1 MSKVK
6 LIADLFKEI
15 KKYKTAKDLIE
26 NINIDIDKKEDDE
39 KNIKTT
45 QGYIYERLWDICIK
59 FGLVKNIITFDNT
72 KNKLLHIN
80 DNINLAYYLNIEIFK
95 EFKDI
100 FDKYLKTNIQSGK
113 GGGYSDIS
121 FRNNDSIIISS
132 SKYFENDDKQDIKN
146 YDISQLCIFLET
158 NQDKNIKII
167 LFINNKEKFIKKR
180 QTDNKSSLILSK
192 YINPNG
198 NYENVFDINDL
209 EKYFIE
215 LKKILN
221 YYNYFKS
228 TNDIKNFKQIYLNK
242 FQQVFIPKFH
252 QSLYINQII
261 NIIKTKE
268 KKENKNILIGAI
280 PRTGKTYIIGG
291 IIRKYIEIEKKDN
304 YNFLIITPAPTE
316 TIPQYNELFNTYL
329 DFNDIEVIDKTVI
342 KETEKN
348 KEISNKKI
356 YIFSKQV
363 LDTQERK
370 EKETIEED
378 KSIITILTKINFDF
392 IFIDEAHFGMTTQKS
407 DELLEKLISS
417 DTWKILITATY
428 NKPIIKFNIPIKNKL
443 IWSLENVISLKR
455 IANFDNS
462 FDVITNIKKFYNNY
476 IGNINKN
483 FNKKIIDGVLLNDY
497 GISSNFN
504 NYDINELYTKLKII
518 LNQYKDFPEPYLI
531 TTVWKNIDEIYN
543 EIRLANGLDRYTF
556 SLDELFDLNK
566 DNSFTNEQEL
576 IELFHYF
583 YGYPRK
589 KIILKDDK
597 NEQVINNVS
606 YNLRYEYKQY
616 GIIPRINNICKNNC
630 RTLQDTTTQLWFL
643 PTNNNKL
650 SNKIPVL
657 LELLDIHF
665 NYYFKQTL
673 FLVAISEVIK
683 NKYKKDNI
691 LYDIKNK
698 NDIFNAEINYKHKY
712 KNIVIL
718 TGKKF
723 NLGISLPSVDIVVLF
738 NTSESND
745 LLYQMMFRSMTE
757 VPNNDKCIPNNYC
770 SKKKYGFIVDLNP
783 QRTIVLT
790 NYIKNYI
797 IKTPNSNNEEIENK
811 RKTLDLLNIDRDFYK
826 SSFDDDK
833 EDTIELQKEFTESF
847 FKKLAL
853 VSNEDSKSILNKLM
867 NLNISFDNK
876 FINSIKDIIKNFEFN
891 DNDIKKIIIHKIGV
905 DFEEKLKKEVKKEK
919 PEINEED
926 IKKEINDISKIYGIL
941 SEVIPI
947 ISIITDMNYKCVFK
961 ENNLGI
967 YTENLITNLNIINDN
982 EELHEIF
989 IEFVE
994 DRCNLKLESKQD
1006 FKYYYNFFIQLIM
1019 KLNSKHTPKNK
1030 LRSSSP
1036 KDIPKDKLRS
1046 SSPKDIPKDK
1056 LRSSSSKD
1064 KHKDKLKDIP
1074 KSLSRKDIPNDISRS
1089 LSRKDIFKDKLKSLS
1104 PKDIPKDKLKDK
1116 FKDIP
1121 KSLSRKD
1128 IPNDIS
1134 RSLSRKINKI
1144 SDNDCNKWKKN
1155 KLINPLTGR
1164 VIKEGKKL
1172 YNKLEKNCAH
1182 INTPII
1188 KGGNEIKE
1196 TIESIVGEIKEK
1208 LHNINDPKSLLEF
1221 INKHLK
1227 PTERKK
1233 KENGEVFTPIP
1244 LIEEMMDKLEESN
1257 PLIFTNENLKWLDP
1271 AAGMGNFSVVVYL
1284 KLMKGLASQ
1293 IKNPEERREWIL
1305 TKMLYMVEYDKTN
1318 VFMMK
1323 RIFCGNKYKLNIF
1336 HGSFIDGDRY
1346 INEGI
1351 DILNLDSKEIKK
1363 DDNKKFIEKIN
1374 KFDGKFDVIM
1384 GNPPFN
1390 SGGINSKKK
1399 DINKQEN
1406 KRETVWPNFVE
1417 KSFKLLK
1424 ENTGYLLFIHP
1435 LSWLKKTDKDIH
1447 NLLLEKEIIWLL
1459 LWDYATSLKQF
1470 NLTSGKIPISIYLL
1484 KNKLNKNKLK
1494 TNINCHYNDIK
1505 FKINSI
1511 NYLDNNLS
1519 IPLGFFSSLLKLQ
1532 LFIKKNNLYLNYK
1545 TNKIKKDNLLFKYNN
1560 KSKKQNLPKTYKLE
1574 DNYCIDTYTI
1584 KDGIKINKS
1593 KEIHIDAE
1601 KSKLIIAH
1609 KSSLNGI
1616 FIDDGRLGLC
1626 GSHQYYIIGD
1636 IKYLNF
1642 IKKILSFKLILI
1654 ASLFT
1659 KFGQNF
1665 LDTDVFLY
1673 IPDLTKLG
1681 YKDISESK
1689 FYELLKL
1696 TKEEIKEIK
1705 DFNIKTYD

>member
-1 MSKVK
+1 
-6 LIADLFKEI
+6 
-15 KKYKTAKDLIE
+15 
-26 NINIDIDKKEDDE
+26 
-39 KNIKTT
+39 
-45 QGYIYERLWDICIK
+45 
-59 FGLVKNIITFDNT
+59 
-72 KNKLLHIN
+72 
-80 DNINLAYYLNIEIFK
+80 
-95 EFKDI
+95 
-100 FDKYLKTNIQSGK
+100 
-113 GGGYSDIS
+113 
-121 FRNNDSIIISS
+121 
-132 SKYFENDDKQDIKN
+132 
-146 YDISQLCIFLET
+146 
-158 NQDKNIKII
+158 
-167 LFINNKEKFIKKR
+167 
-180 QTDNKSSLILSK
+180 
-192 YINPNG
+192 
-198 NYENVFDINDL
+198 
-209 EKYFIE
+209 
-215 LKKILN
+215 
-221 YYNYFKS
+221 
-228 TNDIKNFKQIYLNK
+228 
-242 FQQVFIPKFH
+242 
-252 QSLYINQII
+252 
-261 NIIKTKE
+261 
-268 KKENKNILIGAI
+268 
-280 PRTGKTYIIGG
+280 
-291 IIRKYIEIEKKDN
+291 
-304 YNFLIITPAPTE
+304 
-316 TIPQYNELFNTYL
+316 
-329 DFNDIEVIDKTVI
+329 
-342 KETEKN
+342 
-348 KEISNKKI
+348 
-356 YIFSKQV
+356 
-363 LDTQERK
+363 
-370 EKETIEED
+370 
-378 KSIITILTKINFDF
+378 
-392 IFIDEAHFGMTTQKS
+392 
-407 DELLEKLISS
+407 
-417 DTWKILITATY
+417 
-428 NKPIIKFNIPIKNKL
+428 
-443 IWSLENVISLKR
+443 
-455 IANFDNS
+455 
-462 FDVITNIKKFYNNY
+462 
-476 IGNINKN
+476 
-483 FNKKIIDGVLLNDY
+483 
-497 GISSNFN
+497 
-504 NYDINELYTKLKII
+504 
-518 LNQYKDFPEPYLI
+518 
-531 TTVWKNIDEIYN
+531 
-543 EIRLANGLDRYTF
+543 
-556 SLDELFDLNK
+556 
-566 DNSFTNEQEL
+566 
-576 IELFHYF
+576 
-583 YGYPRK
+583 
-589 KIILKDDK
+589 
-597 NEQVINNVS
+597 
-606 YNLRYEYKQY
+606 
-616 GIIPRINNICKNNC
+616 
-630 RTLQDTTTQLWFL
+630 
-643 PTNNNKL
+643 
-650 SNKIPVL
+650 
-657 LELLDIHF
+657 
-665 NYYFKQTL
+665 
-673 FLVAISEVIK
+673 
-683 NKYKKDNI
+683 
-691 LYDIKNK
+691 
-698 NDIFNAEINYKHKY
+698 
-712 KNIVIL
+712 
-718 TGKKF
+718 
-723 NLGISLPSVDIVVLF
+723 
-738 NTSESND
+738 
-745 LLYQMMFRSMTE
+745 MMFRSMTE

-826 SSFDDDK
+826 SSFDDNK

-853 VSNEDSKSILNKLM
+853 ISNEDSKSILNKLI
-867 NLNISFDNK
+867 NLNISFDSK

-891 DNDIKKIIIHKIGV
+891 DNDIKKTIIYKIGI
-905 DFEEKLKKEVKKEK
+905 DFENKLKKEIKKEK
-919 PEINEED
+919 PDIIEEEVE
-926 IKKEINDISKIYGIL
+926 KEINDISKIYAIL

-947 ISIITDMNYKCVFK
+947 ISIITDINYKCVFI

-967 YTENLITNLNIINDN
+967 YKEKLVTNLNIIRDN
-982 EELHEIF
+982 EDLHEIF
-989 IEFVE
+989 VEFVE
-994 DRCNLKLESKQD
+994 DRCNLNLASKQD
-1006 FKYYYNFFIQLIM
+1006 FKYYYNFFIKLIEN
-1019 KLNSKHTPKNK
+1019 LNPKDTPKNK
-1030 LRSSSP
+1030 LRSLNP
-1036 KDIPKDKLRS
+1036 
-1046 SSPKDIPKDK
+1046 
-1056 LRSSSSKD
+1056 
-1064 KHKDKLKDIP
+1064 KDKLKDISRSISRKDTP
-1074 KSLSRKDIPNDISRS
+1074 NDISNDIPNDKLKDKLRSLSRKDIPNDISRS
-1089 LSRKDIFKDKLKSLS
+1089 
-1104 PKDIPKDKLKDK
+1104 
-1116 FKDIP
+1116 
-1121 KSLSRKD
+1121 
-1128 IPNDIS
+1128 IS
-1134 RSLSRKINKI
+1134 HKINKI
-1144 SDNDCNKWKKN
+1144 SDNDCIKWKKN
-1155 KLINPLTGR
+1155 KLMNPLTGR
-1164 VIKEGKKL
+1164 VIKEGKSL
-1172 YNKLEKNCAH
+1172 YNELKKHCTH
-1182 INTPII
+1182 IKTPVL

-1233 KENGEVFTPIP
+1233 KENGEVFTPIA

-1257 PLIFTNENLKWLDP
+1257 PLIFTNKNLKWLDP

-1323 RIFCGNKYKLNIF
+1323 RIFCGNKYDLNIF

-1351 DILNLDSKEIKK
+1351 DIFNLNSKEIKK
-1363 DDNKKFIEKIN
+1363 DENKKFIEKIN

-1681 YKDISESK
+1681 YTDITEDF
-1689 FYELLKL
+1689 FYEKILKL
-1696 TKEEIKEIK
+1696 TSNEIKEIK
-1705 DFNIKTYD
+1705 DFNIKQHDI